1 MNHWKSLREQQAPV
15 RVKVIFEMYVKILKR
30 ILGIIL
36 VGIGIVGIFVPIIQG
51 ILLILAGLFLL
62 EIKVEDIKKW
72 FKKLEF

>member
-1 MNHWKSLREQQAPV
+1 LREQQAPV

>member
-1 MNHWKSLREQQAPV
+1 
-15 RVKVIFEMYVKILKR
+15 MYAKILKR

-36 VGIGIVGIFVPIIQG
+36 VGLGIVGIFVPIIQG

-72 FKKLEF
+72 IKRLKF

>member
-1 MNHWKSLREQQAPV
+1 MREQQAPV
-15 RVKVIFEMYVKILKR
+15 RVEVIFDMYVKILKR
-30 ILGIIL
+30 ILGITL

-72 FKKLEF
+72 FNKLEF

>member
-1 MNHWKSLREQQAPV
+1 
-15 RVKVIFEMYVKILKR
+15 MYVKILKR

>member
-1 MNHWKSLREQQAPV
+1 
-15 RVKVIFEMYVKILKR
+15 MYVKILKK

-62 EIKVEDIKKW
+62 EIKVEDVKKW